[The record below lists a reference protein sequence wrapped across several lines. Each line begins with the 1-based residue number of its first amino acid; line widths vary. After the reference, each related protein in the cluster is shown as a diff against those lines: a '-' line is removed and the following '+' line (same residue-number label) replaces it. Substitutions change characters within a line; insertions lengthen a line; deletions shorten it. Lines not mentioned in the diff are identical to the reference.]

1 MEIADATRIS
11 KQVSDIY
18 AARCGINRDDFW
30 YLAKMQEELGEL
42 TAVYLSQTGRGRDRG
57 EPPEALAHELAD
69 LFAQLLLFADH
80 NGIDVPR
87 ALMSKWGRYL
97 PAQADG

>member
-1 MEIADATRIS
+1 MDIADATRLS

-42 TAVYLSQTGRGRDRG
+42 TSIYLSKTGRGRDRG
-57 EPPEALAHELAD
+57 EPPEALADELAD

-87 ALMSKWGRYL
+87 ALHSKWGRYL
-97 PAQADG
+97 PKQADG